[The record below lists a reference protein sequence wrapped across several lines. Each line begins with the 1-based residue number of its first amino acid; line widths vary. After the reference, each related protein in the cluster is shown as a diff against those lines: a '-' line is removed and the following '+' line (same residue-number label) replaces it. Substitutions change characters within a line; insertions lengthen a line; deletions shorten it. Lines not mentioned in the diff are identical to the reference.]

1 MKTWA
6 VVVAVA
12 LIAVAAFAAMH
23 LMTPPPAELDLSR
36 EKPSAQGIYVVSIE
50 PDGEAV
56 PQGALHAWIAT
67 VATPQGEP
75 VTDARIA
82 VGGGM
87 PGHGHGLPTA
97 PEVSGHLG
105 EGRYRIEGVRFN
117 MGGHWVLD
125 LAISAPAGDDE
136 VSFDL
141 ML

>member
-1 MKTWA
+1 MKIWS

-12 LIAVAAFAAMH
+12 LVAVAAFVAMH
-23 LMTPPPAELDLSR
+23 FMTPPPAELDLSR
-36 EKPSAQGIYVVSIE
+36 EKPSARGTYVVSVE
-50 PDGEAV
+50 PEGDSV

-82 VGGGM
+82 VDGGM
-87 PGHGHGLPTA
+87 PSHGHGLPTA
-97 PEVSGHLG
+97 PGATGHLG

-125 LAISAPAGDDE
+125 LAISASPGDDD
-136 VSFDL
+136 VSFNL